1 MAIWTQ
7 RSGRASRV
15 GAQDRPR
22 PPAALVLGMLGLA
35 LLLAFAASVQFGAT
49 GIGLEALP
57 RLLASLWFQS
67 DGGTSLQVDRLVL
80 FDIRLP
86 RAVLGALVGAALG
99 ASGAV
104 MQGLFRNPLADPG
117 MIGVSAGAALAAVA
131 TIVLGDGVLA
141 FVVAPLGRWAVPLAG
156 LAGGF
161 GMTALLYAFATRA
174 GMTSVTTILLG
185 GVALGALAGA
195 FTGMLVFIAN
205 DRQLRDLTF
214 WSLGSLSGA
223 SWPKIGVLLP
233 FLALGAA
240 CLPALT
246 PVLNA
251 FLLGE
256 TEAFLMGGRVERTK
270 RLAML
275 AVGSA
280 VGASVSLT
288 GAIGF
293 IGLLVP
299 HLVRLVCGPDHRIV
313 LPGSALLGGTLL
325 LLSDTAARTL
335 AAPAELPVGIVTAA
349 VGAPCFLW
357 LLLRRR
363 HEAP

>member
-1 MAIWTQ
+1 MSTATQ
-7 RSGRASRV
+7 AFLRV
-15 GAQDRPR
+15 GILRRPR
-22 PPAALVLGMLGLA
+22 PPSALVLG
-35 LLLAFAASVQFGAT
+35 LLAVALCLSFGMSVEFGAT

-57 RLLASLWFQS
+57 RLLATLWS
-67 DGGTSLQVDRLVL
+67 GHDLSPAIQVDRLVL

-86 RAVLGALVGAALG
+86 RAVLGLLVGGALG

-131 TIVLGDGVLA
+131 TIVLGDTMLA
-141 FVVAPLGRWAVPLAG
+141 FIVAPLGRWAVPLAG
-156 LAGGF
+156 LAGGL
-161 GMTALLYAFATRA
+161 GTTALLYGFATRA
-174 GMTSVTTILLG
+174 GMTSVTVILLG
-185 GVALGALAGA
+185 GVALGAFAGA
-195 FTGMLVFIAN
+195 LTGMLVFVAN

-233 FLALGAA
+233 FMAIGAA

-246 PVLNA
+246 QVLNA

-256 TEAFLMGGRVERTK
+256 AEAFHMGGAVERTK

-288 GAIGF
+288 GIIGF

-299 HLVRLVCGPDHRIV
+299 HLVRLLCGPDHRIV
-313 LPGSALLGGTLL
+313 LPGSALLGATLL

-335 AAPAELPVGIVTAA
+335 AAPAEMPVGIITAA
-349 VGAPCFLW
+349 IGAPCFLW
-357 LLLRRR
+357 LLLHRRQDGR
-363 HEAP
+363 